1 MSKHISVVFPGQG
14 SQSQGMTEIFSSDE
28 INNLG
33 YKNPFDFDL
42 LDIINHD
49 EEKLNKSYY
58 TQPALVLTSLLY
70 YQRLKNILPNQPNI
84 LAGHSLGEYSALVAS
99 NAIDLHSALKL
110 VYKRGKFMT
119 ESQNGSMM
127 AVMGATLE
135 NILNVCDQINKE
147 EDENI
152 SAANLNSPNQIVLGG
167 LESSIDIAQVKLKE
181 LGAKRCIKLKVA
193 TASHCKLLN
202 DASKKLENELNLTE
216 FISPEVDVIQNI
228 NASISSD
235 IIQIKQNLVNQLTSP
250 VQWIDT
256 MKQINQ
262 HQGIIIECGP
272 GKVLSGLAKANGC
285 ENILTMSS
293 EKFEDDLRNML
304 WKMYLLQVLLE
315 E

>member
-28 INNLG
+28 VNNLG

-70 YQRLKNILPNQPNI
+70 YQRLKNILPNQPTI

-147 EDENI
+147 ENENI

-167 LESSIDIAQVKLKE
+167 LESSIDIAQAKLKE

-235 IIQIKQNLVNQLTSP
+235 IVQIKQNLVNQLTSP

-256 MKQINQ
+256 MKKINQ

-293 EKFEDDLRNML
+293 ETFEDDLRNML
-304 WKMYLLQVLLE
+304 
-315 E
+315 

>member
-14 SQSQGMTEIFSSDE
+14 SQSQGMTDIFSPDE
-28 INNLG
+28 LNNIG
-33 YKNPFDFDL
+33 YINPFNFDL

-110 VYKRGKFMT
+110 VYKRGKFMS
-119 ESQNGSMM
+119 ESKNGSMM

-135 NILNVCDQINKE
+135 NILHVCDQINKE
-147 EDENI
+147 ENENI

-167 LESSIDIAQVKLKE
+167 LESSVDIAAIKLKE

-193 TASHCKLLN
+193 TASHCKLLD

-216 FISPEVDVIQNI
+216 FIEPEIDVIQNI
-228 NASISSD
+228 NASISLD
-235 IIQIKQNLVNQLTSP
+235 TIHIKQNLVNQLTNP

-256 MKQINQ
+256 MNQINQ

-293 EKFEDDLRNML
+293 PSFEDDLRNML
-304 WKMYLLQVLLE
+304 
-315 E
+315 

>member
-14 SQSQGMTEIFSSDE
+14 SQSQGMTDIFSPDE
-28 INNLG
+28 LNNIG
-33 YKNPFDFDL
+33 YINPFNFDL

-110 VYKRGKFMT
+110 VYKRGKFMS
-119 ESQNGSMM
+119 ESKNGSMM

-147 EDENI
+147 ENENI

-167 LESSIDIAQVKLKE
+167 LESSVDIAAIKLKE

-193 TASHCKLLN
+193 TASHCKLLD

-216 FISPEVDVIQNI
+216 FIEPEIDVIQNI
-228 NASISSD
+228 NALISLD
-235 IIQIKQNLVNQLTSP
+235 TIHIKQNLVNQLTNP

-256 MKQINQ
+256 MNQINQ

-293 EKFEDDLRNML
+293 PSFEDDLRNML
-304 WKMYLLQVLLE
+304 
-315 E
+315 

>member
-14 SQSQGMTEIFSSDE
+14 SQSQGMTDIFSPDE
-28 INNLG
+28 LNNIG
-33 YKNPFDFDL
+33 YINPFDFDL

-110 VYKRGKFMT
+110 VYKRGKFMS
-119 ESQNGSMM
+119 ESKNGSMM

-147 EDENI
+147 ENENI

-167 LESSIDIAQVKLKE
+167 LESSVDIAAIKLKE

-193 TASHCKLLN
+193 TASHCKLLD
-202 DASKKLENELNLTE
+202 DASKKLESELNLTE
-216 FISPEVDVIQNI
+216 FIEPEIDVIQNI
-228 NASISSD
+228 NASISTD
-235 IIQIKQNLVNQLTSP
+235 IIQIKQNLVNQLTNP

-293 EKFEDDLRNML
+293 PSFEDDLRNML
-304 WKMYLLQVLLE
+304 
-315 E
+315 

>member
-14 SQSQGMTEIFSSDE
+14 SQSQGMTDIFSPDE
-28 INNLG
+28 LNNIG
-33 YKNPFDFDL
+33 YINPFDFDL

-110 VYKRGKFMT
+110 VYKRGKFMS
-119 ESQNGSMM
+119 ESKNGSMM

-147 EDENI
+147 ENENI

-167 LESSIDIAQVKLKE
+167 LESSVDIAAIKLKE

-193 TASHCKLLN
+193 TASHCKLL
-202 DASKKLENELNLTE
+202 DDVSKKLENELNLTE
-216 FISPEVDVIQNI
+216 FIEPEIDVIQNI
-228 NASISSD
+228 NASISLD
-235 IIQIKQNLVNQLTSP
+235 TIHIKQNLVNQLTNP

-256 MKQINQ
+256 MNQINQ

-293 EKFEDDLRNML
+293 PSFEDDLRNML
-304 WKMYLLQVLLE
+304 
-315 E
+315 

>member
-28 INNLG
+28 VNNLG

-147 EDENI
+147 ENENI

-235 IIQIKQNLVNQLTSP
+235 IVQIKQNLVNQLTSP

-256 MKQINQ
+256 MKKINQ

-293 EKFEDDLRNML
+293 ETFEDDLRNML
-304 WKMYLLQVLLE
+304 
-315 E
+315 

>member
-147 EDENI
+147 ENENI

-293 EKFEDDLRNML
+293 ATFEDDLRNML
-304 WKMYLLQVLLE
+304 
-315 E
+315 

>member
-14 SQSQGMTEIFSSDE
+14 SQSQGMTDIFSSDE
-28 INNLG
+28 LNNIG
-33 YKNPFDFDL
+33 YINPFDFNL
-42 LDIINHD
+42 LDIINND

-127 AVMGATLE
+127 AVMGVTLE

-147 EDENI
+147 ENENI

-167 LESSIDIAQVKLKE
+167 LESSVDIAAIKLKE

-193 TASHCKLLN
+193 TASHCKLLD

-216 FISPEVDVIQNI
+216 FIEPEIDVIQNI

-235 IIQIKQNLVNQLTSP
+235 TIHIKQNLVNQLTNP

-256 MKQINQ
+256 MNQINQ

-293 EKFEDDLRNML
+293 PSFEDDLRNML
-304 WKMYLLQVLLE
+304 
-315 E
+315 

>member
-14 SQSQGMTEIFSSDE
+14 SQSQGMTEIFSSNE

-58 TQPALVLTSLLY
+58 TQPALVITSLLY

-147 EDENI
+147 ENENI

-228 NASISSD
+228 NASISTD
-235 IIQIKQNLVNQLTSP
+235 IVQIKQNLVNQLTSP

-256 MKQINQ
+256 MKKINQ

-293 EKFEDDLRNML
+293 ETFEDDLRNML
-304 WKMYLLQVLLE
+304 
-315 E
+315 

>member
-14 SQSQGMTEIFSSDE
+14 SQSQGMTDIFSPDE
-28 INNLG
+28 LNNIG
-33 YKNPFDFDL
+33 YINPFDFDL

-110 VYKRGKFMT
+110 VYKRGKFMS
-119 ESQNGSMM
+119 ESKNGSMM

-147 EDENI
+147 ENENI

-167 LESSIDIAQVKLKE
+167 LESSVDIAAIKLKE

-193 TASHCKLLN
+193 TASHCKLLD

-216 FISPEVDVIQNI
+216 FIEPEIDVIQNI

-235 IIQIKQNLVNQLTSP
+235 TIHIKQNLVNQLTNP

-256 MKQINQ
+256 MNQINQ

-293 EKFEDDLRNML
+293 PSFEDDLRNML
-304 WKMYLLQVLLE
+304 
-315 E
+315 

>member
-28 INNLG
+28 LNNLG
-33 YKNPFDFDL
+33 YINPFNFDL

-110 VYKRGKFMT
+110 VYKRGKFMS
-119 ESQNGSMM
+119 ESKNGSMM

-147 EDENI
+147 ENENI

-167 LESSIDIAQVKLKE
+167 LESSVDIAAIKLKE

-193 TASHCKLLN
+193 TASHCKLLD

-216 FISPEVDVIQNI
+216 FIEPEIDVIQNI
-228 NASISSD
+228 NASISLD
-235 IIQIKQNLVNQLTSP
+235 TIHIKQNLVNQLTNP

-256 MKQINQ
+256 MNQINQ

-293 EKFEDDLRNML
+293 PSFEDDLRNML
-304 WKMYLLQVLLE
+304 
-315 E
+315 

>member
-28 INNLG
+28 LNNLG
-33 YKNPFDFDL
+33 YINPFNFDL

-110 VYKRGKFMT
+110 VYKRGKFMS
-119 ESQNGSMM
+119 ESKNGSMM

-147 EDENI
+147 ENENI

-167 LESSIDIAQVKLKE
+167 LESSADIAAIKLKE

-193 TASHCKLLN
+193 TASHCKLLD

-216 FISPEVDVIQNI
+216 FIEPEIDVIQNI
-228 NASISSD
+228 NASISLD
-235 IIQIKQNLVNQLTSP
+235 TIHIKQNLVNQLTNP

-256 MKQINQ
+256 MNQINQ

-293 EKFEDDLRNML
+293 ATFEDDLRNML
-304 WKMYLLQVLLE
+304 
-315 E
+315 

>member
-1 MSKHISVVFPGQG
+1 MSKHISVVFSGQG

-28 INNLG
+28 VNNLG
-33 YKNPFDFDL
+33 YINPFDFDL

-135 NILNVCDQINKE
+135 NVLNVCDQINKE
-147 EDENI
+147 ENENI

-202 DASKKLENELNLTE
+202 DASKKLENELYLTE

-235 IIQIKQNLVNQLTSP
+235 IGQIKQNLVNQLTSP

-256 MKQINQ
+256 MKKINQ

-293 EKFEDDLRNML
+293 ETFEDDLRNML
-304 WKMYLLQVLLE
+304 
-315 E
+315 

>member
-28 INNLG
+28 VNNLG

-147 EDENI
+147 ENENI

-181 LGAKRCIKLKVA
+181 LGAKRCIKLKVP

-235 IIQIKQNLVNQLTSP
+235 IVQIKQNLVNQLTSP

-256 MKQINQ
+256 MKKINHQ
-262 HQGIIIECGP
+262 QGIIIECGP

-285 ENILTMSS
+285 ENILSMSS
-293 EKFEDDLRNML
+293 ETFEDDLRNML
-304 WKMYLLQVLLE
+304 
-315 E
+315 

>member
-14 SQSQGMTEIFSSDE
+14 SQSQGMTDIFSPDE
-28 INNLG
+28 LNNIG
-33 YKNPFDFDL
+33 YINPFDFDL

-110 VYKRGKFMT
+110 VYKRGKFMS
-119 ESQNGSMM
+119 ESKNGSMM
-127 AVMGATLE
+127 AVMGVTLE

-147 EDENI
+147 ENENI

-167 LESSIDIAQVKLKE
+167 LESSVDIAAIKLKE

-193 TASHCKLLN
+193 TASHCKLLD

-216 FISPEVDVIQNI
+216 FIEPEIDVIQNI
-228 NASISSD
+228 NASISLD
-235 IIQIKQNLVNQLTSP
+235 TIHIKQNLVNQLTNP

-256 MKQINQ
+256 MNQINQ

-293 EKFEDDLRNML
+293 PSFEDDLRNML
-304 WKMYLLQVLLE
+304 
-315 E
+315 

>member
-28 INNLG
+28 VNNLG

-135 NILNVCDQINKE
+135 NVLNVCDQINKE
-147 EDENI
+147 ENENI

-293 EKFEDDLRNML
+293 ETFEDDLRNML
-304 WKMYLLQVLLE
+304 
-315 E
+315 

>member
-14 SQSQGMTEIFSSDE
+14 SQSQGMTEIFSSNE

-135 NILNVCDQINKE
+135 NVLNVCDQINKE
-147 EDENI
+147 ENENI

-235 IIQIKQNLVNQLTSP
+235 IVQIKQNLVNQLTSP

-256 MKQINQ
+256 MKKINQ

-272 GKVLSGLAKANGC
+272 GQVLSGLAKANGC

-293 EKFEDDLRNML
+293 ETFEDDLRNML
-304 WKMYLLQVLLE
+304 
-315 E
+315 

>member
-14 SQSQGMTEIFSSDE
+14 SQSQGMTDIFSSDE
-28 INNLG
+28 LNNIG
-33 YKNPFDFDL
+33 YINPFDFNL
-42 LDIINHD
+42 LDIINND

-110 VYKRGKFMT
+110 VYKRGKFMS
-119 ESQNGSMM
+119 ESKNGSMM

-147 EDENI
+147 ENENI

-167 LESSIDIAQVKLKE
+167 LESSVDIAAIKLKE

-193 TASHCKLLN
+193 TASHCKLLD

-216 FISPEVDVIQNI
+216 FIEPEIDVIQNI

-235 IIQIKQNLVNQLTSP
+235 TIHIKQNLVNQLTNP

-256 MKQINQ
+256 MNQINQ

-293 EKFEDDLRNML
+293 PSFEDDLRNML
-304 WKMYLLQVLLE
+304 
-315 E
+315 

>member
-28 INNLG
+28 VNNLG

-147 EDENI
+147 ENENI

-293 EKFEDDLRNML
+293 ETFEDDLRNML
-304 WKMYLLQVLLE
+304 
-315 E
+315 

>member
-14 SQSQGMTEIFSSDE
+14 SQSQGMTDIFSSDE
-28 INNLG
+28 LNNIG
-33 YKNPFDFDL
+33 YINPFDFDL

-110 VYKRGKFMT
+110 VYKRGKFMS
-119 ESQNGSMM
+119 ESKNGSMM

-147 EDENI
+147 ENENI

-167 LESSIDIAQVKLKE
+167 LESSVDIAAIKLKE

-193 TASHCKLLN
+193 TASHCKLLD

-216 FISPEVDVIQNI
+216 FNEPEIDVIQNI

-235 IIQIKQNLVNQLTSP
+235 TIHIKQNLVNQLTNP

-256 MKQINQ
+256 MNQINQ

-285 ENILTMSS
+285 ENILTISS
-293 EKFEDDLRNML
+293 PSFEDDLRNML
-304 WKMYLLQVLLE
+304 
-315 E
+315 

>member
-28 INNLG
+28 VNNLG

-147 EDENI
+147 ENENI

-235 IIQIKQNLVNQLTSP
+235 IVKIKQNLVNQLTSP

-256 MKQINQ
+256 MKKINQ

-293 EKFEDDLRNML
+293 ETFEDDLRNML
-304 WKMYLLQVLLE
+304 
-315 E
+315 

>member
-28 INNLG
+28 VNNLG

-84 LAGHSLGEYSALVAS
+84 LAGHSLVEYSALVAS

-147 EDENI
+147 ENENI

-167 LESSIDIAQVKLKE
+167 LESSIDIAQAKLKE

-235 IIQIKQNLVNQLTSP
+235 IVQIKQNLVNQLTSP

-256 MKQINQ
+256 MKKINQ

-293 EKFEDDLRNML
+293 ETFEDDLRNML
-304 WKMYLLQVLLE
+304 
-315 E
+315 

>member
-14 SQSQGMTEIFSSDE
+14 SQSQGMTDIFSSDE
-28 INNLG
+28 LNNIG
-33 YKNPFDFDL
+33 YINPFDFDL

-110 VYKRGKFMT
+110 VYKRGKFMS
-119 ESQNGSMM
+119 ESKNGSMM

-147 EDENI
+147 ENENI

-167 LESSIDIAQVKLKE
+167 LESSVDIAAIKLKE

-193 TASHCKLLN
+193 TASHCKLLD

-216 FISPEVDVIQNI
+216 FIEPEIDVIQNI
-228 NASISSD
+228 NASISLD
-235 IIQIKQNLVNQLTSP
+235 TIHIKQNLVNQLTNP

-256 MKQINQ
+256 MNQINQ

-293 EKFEDDLRNML
+293 PSFEDDLRNML
-304 WKMYLLQVLLE
+304 
-315 E
+315 

>member
-147 EDENI
+147 ENENI

-216 FISPEVDVIQNI
+216 FISPGVDVIQNI

-235 IIQIKQNLVNQLTSP
+235 IVQIKQNLINQLTSP

-256 MKQINQ
+256 MKKINQ

-293 EKFEDDLRNML
+293 ETFEDDLRNML
-304 WKMYLLQVLLE
+304 
-315 E
+315 

>member
-14 SQSQGMTEIFSSDE
+14 SQSQGMTDIFSPDE
-28 INNLG
+28 LNNIG
-33 YKNPFDFDL
+33 YINPFDFDL

-110 VYKRGKFMT
+110 VYKRGKFMS
-119 ESQNGSMM
+119 ESKNGSMM

-147 EDENI
+147 ENENI

-167 LESSIDIAQVKLKE
+167 LESSVDIAAIKLKE

-193 TASHCKLLN
+193 TASHCKLLD

-216 FISPEVDVIQNI
+216 FIEPEIDVIQNI
-228 NASISSD
+228 NASISLD
-235 IIQIKQNLVNQLTSP
+235 TIHIKQNLVNQLTNP

-256 MKQINQ
+256 MNQINQ

-293 EKFEDDLRNML
+293 PSFEDDLRNML
-304 WKMYLLQVLLE
+304 
-315 E
+315 

>member
-14 SQSQGMTEIFSSDE
+14 SQSQGMTDIFSPDE
-28 INNLG
+28 LNNIG
-33 YKNPFDFDL
+33 YINPFDFDL

-110 VYKRGKFMT
+110 VYKRGKFMS
-119 ESQNGSMM
+119 ESKNGSMM

-147 EDENI
+147 ENENI

-167 LESSIDIAQVKLKE
+167 LESSVDIAAIKLKE

-193 TASHCKLLN
+193 TASHCKLLD

-216 FISPEVDVIQNI
+216 FIEPEIDVIQNI
-228 NASISSD
+228 NASISLD
-235 IIQIKQNLVNQLTSP
+235 TIHIKQNLVNQLTSP

-256 MKQINQ
+256 MNQINQ

-293 EKFEDDLRNML
+293 PSFEDDLRNML
-304 WKMYLLQVLLE
+304 
-315 E
+315 

>member
-14 SQSQGMTEIFSSDE
+14 SQSQGMTDIFSPDE
-28 INNLG
+28 FNNIG
-33 YKNPFDFDL
+33 YINPFDFDL

-110 VYKRGKFMT
+110 VYKRGKFMS
-119 ESQNGSMM
+119 ESKNGSMM
-127 AVMGATLE
+127 AVMGVTLE

-147 EDENI
+147 ENENI

-167 LESSIDIAQVKLKE
+167 LESSVDIAAIKLKE

-193 TASHCKLLN
+193 TASHCKLLD

-216 FISPEVDVIQNI
+216 FIEPEIDVIQNI
-228 NASISSD
+228 NASISLD
-235 IIQIKQNLVNQLTSP
+235 TIHIKQNLVNQLTNP

-256 MKQINQ
+256 MNQINQ

-293 EKFEDDLRNML
+293 PSFEDDLRNML
-304 WKMYLLQVLLE
+304 
-315 E
+315 

>member
-28 INNLG
+28 VNNLG

-127 AVMGATLE
+127 AVMGANLE

-147 EDENI
+147 ENENI

-167 LESSIDIAQVKLKE
+167 LESSIDIAQAKLKE

-235 IIQIKQNLVNQLTSP
+235 IVQIKQNLVNQLTSP

-256 MKQINQ
+256 MKKINQ

-293 EKFEDDLRNML
+293 ETFEDDLRNML
-304 WKMYLLQVLLE
+304 
-315 E
+315 

>member
-28 INNLG
+28 VNNLG

-70 YQRLKNILPNQPNI
+70 YQRLKNILPNQPTI

-147 EDENI
+147 ENENI

-167 LESSIDIAQVKLKE
+167 LESSIDIAQAKLKE

-235 IIQIKQNLVNQLTSP
+235 IVQIKQNLVNQLTSP

-256 MKQINQ
+256 MKKINQ

-293 EKFEDDLRNML
+293 ETFEDDLRNML

>member
-14 SQSQGMTEIFSSDE
+14 SQSQGMTDIFSPDE
-28 INNLG
+28 LNNIG
-33 YKNPFDFDL
+33 YINPFDFDL

-110 VYKRGKFMT
+110 VYKRGKFMS
-119 ESQNGSMM
+119 ESKNGSMM

-147 EDENI
+147 ENENI

-167 LESSIDIAQVKLKE
+167 LESSVDIAAIKLKE

-193 TASHCKLLN
+193 TASHCKLLD

-216 FISPEVDVIQNI
+216 FIEPEIDVIQNI
-228 NASISSD
+228 NASISLYT
-235 IIQIKQNLVNQLTSP
+235 IHIKQNLFNQLTNP

-256 MKQINQ
+256 INQINQ
-262 HQGIIIECGP
+262 HQGIII
-272 GKVLSGLAKANGC
+272 
-285 ENILTMSS
+285 
-293 EKFEDDLRNML
+293 
-304 WKMYLLQVLLE
+304 
-315 E
+315 

>member
-202 DASKKLENELNLTE
+202 DASKKLENELYLTE

-235 IIQIKQNLVNQLTSP
+235 IVKIKQNLVNQLTSP

-256 MKQINQ
+256 MKKINQ

-293 EKFEDDLRNML
+293 ATFEDDLRNML
-304 WKMYLLQVLLE
+304 
-315 E
+315 

>member
-28 INNLG
+28 VNNLG

-70 YQRLKNILPNQPNI
+70 YQRLKNILPNQPII

-127 AVMGATLE
+127 AVMGANLE

-147 EDENI
+147 ENENI

-167 LESSIDIAQVKLKE
+167 LESSIDIAQAKLKE

-235 IIQIKQNLVNQLTSP
+235 IVQIKQNLVNQLTSP

-256 MKQINQ
+256 MKKINQ

-293 EKFEDDLRNML
+293 ETFEDDLRNML
-304 WKMYLLQVLLE
+304 
-315 E
+315 

>member
-14 SQSQGMTEIFSSDE
+14 SQSQGMTDIFSPDE
-28 INNLG
+28 LNNIG
-33 YKNPFDFDL
+33 YINPFDFDL

-110 VYKRGKFMT
+110 VYKRGKFMS
-119 ESQNGSMM
+119 ESKNGSMM

-147 EDENI
+147 ENENI

-167 LESSIDIAQVKLKE
+167 LESSVDIAAIKLKE

-193 TASHCKLLN
+193 TASHCKLLD

-216 FISPEVDVIQNI
+216 FIEPEIDVIQNI
-228 NASISSD
+228 NASISTD
-235 IIQIKQNLVNQLTSP
+235 IIQIKQNLVNQLTNP

-293 EKFEDDLRNML
+293 PSFEDDLRNML
-304 WKMYLLQVLLE
+304 
-315 E
+315 

>member
-28 INNLG
+28 VNNLR

-147 EDENI
+147 ENENI

-235 IIQIKQNLVNQLTSP
+235 IVQIKQNLVNQLTSP

-256 MKQINQ
+256 MKKINQ

-293 EKFEDDLRNML
+293 ETFEDDLRNML
-304 WKMYLLQVLLE
+304 
-315 E
+315 

>member
-14 SQSQGMTEIFSSDE
+14 SQSQGMTDIFSPDE
-28 INNLG
+28 LNNIG
-33 YKNPFDFDL
+33 YINPFDFDL

-110 VYKRGKFMT
+110 VYKRGKFMS
-119 ESQNGSMM
+119 ESKNGSMM

-135 NILNVCDQINKE
+135 NILNVCDQINRE
-147 EDENI
+147 ENENI

-167 LESSIDIAQVKLKE
+167 LESSVDIAAIKLKE

-193 TASHCKLLN
+193 TASHCKLLD

-216 FISPEVDVIQNI
+216 FIEPEIDVIQNI
-228 NASISSD
+228 NASISLD
-235 IIQIKQNLVNQLTSP
+235 TIHIKQNLVNQLTNP

-256 MKQINQ
+256 MNQINQ

-293 EKFEDDLRNML
+293 PSFEDDLRNML
-304 WKMYLLQVLLE
+304 
-315 E
+315 

>member
-147 EDENI
+147 ENENI

-235 IIQIKQNLVNQLTSP
+235 IVQIKQNLVNQLTSP

-256 MKQINQ
+256 MKKINQ

-293 EKFEDDLRNML
+293 ETFEDDLRNML
-304 WKMYLLQVLLE
+304 
-315 E
+315 